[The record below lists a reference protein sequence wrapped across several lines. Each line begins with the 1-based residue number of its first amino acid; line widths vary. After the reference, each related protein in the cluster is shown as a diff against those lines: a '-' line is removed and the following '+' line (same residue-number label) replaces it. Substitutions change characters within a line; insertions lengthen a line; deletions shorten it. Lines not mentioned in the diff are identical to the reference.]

1 MSIRTES
8 KKTHLRYL
16 LIDLEKNQVILRY
29 LWFASA
35 QPRINWAKG
44 WINYMQLPIVLRS
57 NDADKAIF
65 TTQTKGKKAVIRRV

>member
-8 KKTHLRYL
+8 KKTHLRYF
-16 LIDLEKNQVILRY
+16 LIDLGENQVILRY